1 MELTKLENRKLVRH
15 NRQEQKEKAAEKR
28 RKAEIDAESQSG
40 TTPSFSAV
48 GNRQGGFDTRSL
60 ASSPTKGRVPDSPP
74 RTNKTRMSG
83 SEVDTMSHTTGAAS
97 NKSPGRRKNRRTGD
111 RVDVS

>member
-15 NRQEQKEKAAEKR
+15 NRQQEREKAAEKR
-28 RKAEIDAESQSG
+28 RKAELDAESQSG
-40 TTPSFSAV
+40 TTPSFTV
-48 GNRQGGFDTRSL
+48 GNRQGGGDTRSL

-83 SEVDTMSHTTGAAS
+83 SEVDTMSYTTGAAS